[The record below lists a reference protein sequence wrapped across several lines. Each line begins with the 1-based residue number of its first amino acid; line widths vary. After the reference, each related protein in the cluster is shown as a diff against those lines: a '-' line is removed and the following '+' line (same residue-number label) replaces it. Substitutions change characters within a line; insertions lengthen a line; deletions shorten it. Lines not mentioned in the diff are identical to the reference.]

1 MPLYLTTRLG
11 GFFNG
16 YTGRIMI
23 KTTLA
28 FLLLLLCYRVGLAEP
43 AYIVPLQADWQV
55 RPILTVGESA
65 LNSYAMVGAPDG
77 LGAFTNPD
85 GSLSVLMNH
94 EIGRDK
100 GRVRAHGQKGAFV
113 SHWVIDVES
122 LQVVKGEDLVQ
133 SKIALDAALPFHK
146 LCSADLAPTGAFFDS
161 DSDSGKGFS
170 GQFFLNGEEDK
181 GGGRAFAHGLDG
193 ISYELKDFGQLA
205 WENVLIHP
213 HASPSTLV
221 MALDDIQQG
230 LLVVYLGQ
238 KRAEGNPVEQ
248 AGLVGG
254 QLFAVQVQGERFNL
268 VPLPDA
274 AQAKGAA
281 LREAAIKLGATGF
294 ARPEDGAWDTHNPRA
309 FWFNTTDK
317 VGGDSR
323 LQRLEFDDIHRPLAG
338 GHIQTIL
345 QAKQIGAEML
355 DNLAVDTGGRVLLQE
370 DPGDHPR
377 LAAIWA
383 YEPSSGVTK
392 KLFEANPALFSA
404 GQSGFMTTDE
414 EHSGIVEV
422 TALLQKA
429 SWFDARRRYY
439 LGTTQAHVAHAKT
452 DLVEHGQLWLISGP
466 RE

>member
-1 MPLYLTTRLG
+1 
-11 GFFNG
+11 
-16 YTGRIMI
+16 MI
-23 KTTLA
+23 KPTLA
-28 FLLLLLCYRVGLAEP
+28 FLLLLLCHRVGLAEP

-55 RPILTVGESA
+55 QPILTVGESA
-65 LNSYAMVGAPDG
+65 LNHYAMVGAPDG
-77 LGAFTNPD
+77 LGAYTNPD

-113 SHWVIDVES
+113 SRWVIDVES
-122 LQVVKGEDLVQ
+122 LQVLQGEDLVQ
-133 SKIALDAALPFHK
+133 SKIALDATLPFHK
-146 LCSADLAPTGAFFDS
+146 LCSADLAPKAAFFD
-161 DSDSGKGFS
+161 DYSGKGFP
-170 GQFFLNGEEDK
+170 GQLFLNGEEDK

-193 ISYELKDFGQLA
+193 VSYELRGFGQLA

-238 KRAEGNPVEQ
+238 KRAEGNPVER

-254 QLFAVQVQGERFNL
+254 QLFAVQVQGDRFNL
-268 VPLPDA
+268 VSLPDA

-317 VGGDSR
+317 LGGDSR
-323 LQRLEFDDIHRPLAG
+323 LQRLEFDDIQRPMAG
-338 GHIQTIL
+338 GRIQTML
-345 QAKQIGAEML
+345 QSKQIGAEML
-355 DNLAVDTGGRVLLQE
+355 DNLTVDAGGRILLQE

-383 YEPSSGVTK
+383 YEPSTGVTK
-392 KLFEANPALFSA
+392 KLFEANPALFST

-429 SWFDARRRYY
+429 SWFDAKRRYY
-439 LGTTQAHVAHAKT
+439 LGTTQAHLAHAKS

>member
-1 MPLYLTTRLG
+1 
-11 GFFNG
+11 
-16 YTGRIMI
+16 MI
-23 KTTLA
+23 KTTSA
-28 FLLLLLCYRVGLAEP
+28 FLLLLLCHRVGLAEP

-55 RPILTVGESA
+55 KPILTVGESA
-65 LNSYAMVGAPDG
+65 LNDYALVGAPDG
-77 LGAFTNPD
+77 LGAYTNPD

-113 SHWVIDVES
+113 SRWVIDVES
-122 LQVVKGEDLVQ
+122 LQVVQGEDLVK
-133 SKIALDAALPFHK
+133 SKIALDATLPFNK
-146 LCSADLAPTGAFFDS
+146 LCSADLAPRSAFFD
-161 DSDSGKGFS
+161 DHSGKGFY
-170 GQFFLNGEEDK
+170 GQLFLNGEEDK

-193 ISYELKDFGQLA
+193 ISHELKDFGQLA
-205 WENVLIHP
+205 WENLLIHP

-238 KRAEGNPVEQ
+238 KRAEGSPVER

-254 QLFAVQVQGERFNL
+254 QLFAVQVQGDRFNL
-268 VPLPDA
+268 VALPDA
-274 AQAKGAA
+274 AQAKGAV

-323 LQRLEFDDIHRPLAG
+323 LQRLEFDDIQRPLAG
-338 GHIQTIL
+338 GRIQTSL

-355 DNLAVDTGGRVLLQE
+355 DNLTVDAGGRLLLQE

-377 LAAIWA
+377 LAAIWS
-383 YEPSSGVTK
+383 YEPSAGVTK
-392 KLFEANPALFSA
+392 KLFEANPALFSV

-422 TALLQKA
+422 TALLQQA
-429 SWFDARRRYY
+429 SWFDAKRRYY
-439 LGTTQAHVAHAKT
+439 LGTTQAHVAHAKS

>member
-1 MPLYLTTRLG
+1 
-11 GFFNG
+11 
-16 YTGRIMI
+16 MI
-23 KTTLA
+23 KTTSA
-28 FLLLLLCYRVGLAEP
+28 FLLLLLCHRIGLAEP

-65 LNSYAMVGAPDG
+65 LNDYAMVGAPDG
-77 LGAFTNPD
+77 LGAYPNPD

-122 LQVVKGEDLVQ
+122 LQVVQGADLVQ
-133 SKIALDAALPFHK
+133 SKIALDATLPFHK
-146 LCSADLAPTGAFFDS
+146 LCSADLAPTSAFFD
-161 DSDSGKGFS
+161 DYSGKGFY
-170 GQFFLNGEEDK
+170 GQLFLNGEEDK

-193 ISYELKDFGQLA
+193 VSYELKDFGQLA
-205 WENVLIHP
+205 WENLLIHP

-238 KRAEGNPVEQ
+238 KRTEGSPVEQ

-254 QLFAVQVQGERFNL
+254 QLFAVQVQGDRFNL

-294 ARPEDGAWDTHNPRA
+294 ARPEDGAWDTRNPRV

-323 LQRLEFDDIHRPLAG
+323 LQRLAFDDIQRPLAG
-338 GHIQTIL
+338 GRIQTSL

-355 DNLAVDTGGRVLLQE
+355 DNLTVDAGGRVLLQE

-383 YEPSSGVTK
+383 YEPSTGVTK
-392 KLFEANPALFSA
+392 KLFEANPALFSV

-422 TALLQKA
+422 TAMLQQA
-429 SWFDARRRYY
+429 RWFDAKRRYY
-439 LGTTQAHVAHAKT
+439 LGTTQAHVAHAKS

>member
-1 MPLYLTTRLG
+1 
-11 GFFNG
+11 
-16 YTGRIMI
+16 MI
-23 KTTLA
+23 KPTLA
-28 FLLLLLCYRVGLAEP
+28 FLLFLLCHRVGLAEP

-55 RPILTVGESA
+55 KSILTVGESA

-77 LGAFTNPD
+77 LGAYTNPD
-85 GSLSVLMNH
+85 GTLSVLMNH

-113 SHWVIDVES
+113 SRWVIDVES

-133 SKIALDAALPFHK
+133 SKLALDTTLPFHK
-146 LCSADLAPTGAFFDS
+146 LCSADLAPTAAFF
-161 DSDSGKGFS
+161 DSDSGKGFP
-170 GQFFLNGEEDK
+170 GQLFLNGEEDK

-193 ISYELKDFGQLA
+193 ISYELRDFGQLA

-230 LLVVYLGQ
+230 LLVAYLGQ
-238 KRAEGNPVEQ
+238 KRAEGSPVER

-254 QLFAVQVQGERFNL
+254 QLFAVQVQGDRFNL

-323 LQRLEFDDIHRPLAG
+323 LQRLEFDDIQRPMAG
-338 GHIQTIL
+338 GRIQTML

-355 DNLAVDTGGRVLLQE
+355 DNLTVDAGGRVLLQE

-383 YEPSSGVTK
+383 YEPSTGLTK
-392 KLFEANPALFSA
+392 KLFDANPALFSA
-404 GQSGFMTTDE
+404 GQSDFITTDE

-422 TALLQKA
+422 SALLQKA

-439 LGTTQAHVAHAKT
+439 LGTTQAHVAHAKS

>member
-1 MPLYLTTRLG
+1 
-11 GFFNG
+11 
-16 YTGRIMI
+16 MI

-28 FLLLLLCYRVGLAEP
+28 FLLLLLCHRIGLAEP
-43 AYIVPLQADWQV
+43 AYIVPLQAEWQV

-65 LNSYAMVGAPDG
+65 LNHYAMVGAPDG
-77 LGAFTNPD
+77 LGAYANRD

-113 SHWVIDVES
+113 SRWVIDVES
-122 LQVVKGEDLVQ
+122 LQVVQGEDLVQ
-133 SKIALDAALPFHK
+133 SKIARDATLPFHK
-146 LCSADLAPTGAFFDS
+146 LCSADLAPTAAFFDT
-161 DSDSGKGFS
+161 DSGKGFP
-170 GQFFLNGEEDK
+170 GQLFLNGEEDK

-193 ISYELKDFGQLA
+193 ISYELGDFGQLA

-238 KRAEGNPVEQ
+238 KRKEGNPVEQ

-254 QLFAVQVQGERFNL
+254 QLFAVQVQGDRFNL
-268 VPLPDA
+268 VALPDA
-274 AQAKGAA
+274 ANSKGPS
-281 LREAAIKLGATGF
+281 LRESAIKLGATGF
-294 ARPEDGAWDTHNPRA
+294 ARPEDGAWDTQNQRA

-338 GHIQTIL
+338 GRIQTIL

-355 DNLAVDTGGRVLLQE
+355 DNLTVDAGGRVLLQE

-383 YEPSSGVTK
+383 YEPNSGVTK
-392 KLFEANPALFSA
+392 KLFEANPALFGV
-404 GQSGFMTTDE
+404 GQRGFMTADE

-429 SWFDARRRYY
+429 SWFDASRRYY
-439 LGTTQAHVAHAKT
+439 LGTTQAHAAHAQS

>member
-1 MPLYLTTRLG
+1 
-11 GFFNG
+11 
-16 YTGRIMI
+16 
-23 KTTLA
+23 
-28 FLLLLLCYRVGLAEP
+28 
-43 AYIVPLQADWQV
+43 
-55 RPILTVGESA
+55 
-65 LNSYAMVGAPDG
+65 
-77 LGAFTNPD
+77 
-85 GSLSVLMNH
+85 
-94 EIGRDK
+94 
-100 GRVRAHGQKGAFV
+100 V
-113 SHWVIDVES
+113 SRWVIDVES
-122 LQVVKGEDLVQ
+122 LQVVQGEDLVQ

-161 DSDSGKGFS
+161 DSGKGFP
-170 GQFFLNGEEDK
+170 GQLFLNGEEDK

-205 WENVLIHP
+205 WENVLMHP
-213 HASPSTLV
+213 LASPGTLV

-230 LLVVYLGQ
+230 LLVAYLGQ
-238 KRAEGNPVEQ
+238 KRTEGSPIER

-268 VPLPDA
+268 VALPDA

-317 VGGDSR
+317 VGGNSR
-323 LQRLEFDDIHRPLAG
+323 LQRLEFDDIQRPLAG
-338 GHIQTIL
+338 GRIQTSL

-355 DNLAVDTGGRVLLQE
+355 DNLTVDAGGRLLLQE

-383 YEPSSGVTK
+383 YEPSTGVTK

-404 GQSGFMTTDE
+404 GQTGFMTTDE

-422 TALLQKA
+422 TALLQQA
-429 SWFDARRRYY
+429 SWFDAKRRYY
-439 LGTTQAHVAHAKT
+439 MGTTQAHVAHAKS

>member
-1 MPLYLTTRLG
+1 
-11 GFFNG
+11 
-16 YTGRIMI
+16 MI
-23 KTTLA
+23 KPTLA
-28 FLLLLLCYRVGLAEP
+28 FLLLLLCHRVGLAEP

-55 RPILTVGESA
+55 KPILTVGESA
-65 LNSYAMVGAPDG
+65 LNQYAMVGAPDG
-77 LGAFTNPD
+77 LGAYANSD

-113 SHWVIDVES
+113 SRWVIDVES
-122 LQVVKGEDLVQ
+122 LQVVKGEDLVK
-133 SKIALDAALPFHK
+133 SKLALDATLPFHK
-146 LCSADLAPTGAFFDS
+146 LCSADLAPQKAFF
-161 DSDSGKGFS
+161 DSDSGKGFP
-170 GQFFLNGEEDK
+170 GQLFLNGEEDK

-205 WENVLIHP
+205 WENVLIHA

-230 LLVVYLGQ
+230 FLVAYLGQ
-238 KRAEGNPVEQ
+238 KRAEGNPVER
-248 AGLVGG
+248 AGLVDG
-254 QLFAVQVQGERFNL
+254 QLFAVQVQGDRFNL

-323 LQRLEFDDIHRPLAG
+323 LQRLEFDDIHQPMAG
-338 GHIQTIL
+338 GRIQTML

-355 DNLAVDTGGRVLLQE
+355 DNLTVDAGGRVLLQE

-383 YEPSSGVTK
+383 YEPSTGVTK

-404 GQSGFMTTDE
+404 GQSDFMTTDE

-439 LGTTQAHVAHAKT
+439 LGTTQAHVAHAKS

-466 RE
+466 RD